1 MFIEVFKGLTQTIM
15 KSITCLCMTLLALC
29 LTDFAQ
35 ADDRTSA
42 QALLNLAAQQA
53 SLITRST
60 HIPTAECYA
69 YGQLGDTKSAMALW
83 EQVELPEKLWLVC
96 ETARGLA
103 QAGYVDDATSMLK
116 PLVQIDTPVLGKVG
130 YLQMDLKSKAFAS
143 LAISQMIKGQ
153 QDAASLSYHR
163 ITDIGDQCFALSRI
177 VGYLADQDRL
187 DEAQQWYARFDDG
200 RWRTYATQR
209 LIQCYARKHGIEKA
223 YDYAKTFKE
232 PVEVKEAQWQLI
244 KMQIQ
249 ADQLD
254 QAVVRAIAGFDN
266 RKMLREMR
274 EIARE
279 LIDADDIARGLKV
292 LNKLPEPVRWRTSL
306 RERTAMAYV
315 RSGDLKMAYQMV
327 LSVGSAPRS
336 LFFVSLNVCDQ
347 AAMVNKPDVAR
358 AYYEAAI
365 KNFEQLQNERSL
377 EVFYERL
384 IVSRAKLGL
393 HDQALEE
400 LYKAKTDQRIRRA
413 VTEVGQYL
421 VGRGELETF
430 KTYLTKV
437 NEPSDRVTILTAV
450 TQSILNGSLLFE
462 H

>member
-1 MFIEVFKGLTQTIM
+1 
-15 KSITCLCMTLLALC
+15 MTLFVLC
-29 LTDFAQ
+29 LTDFAKS
-35 ADDRTSA
+35 DDKAFAR
-42 QALLNLAAQQA
+42 ALLELASQEA
-53 SLITRST
+53 SQITRST

-69 YGQLGDTKSAMALW
+69 YGQLGDTKAAMALW
-83 EQVELPEKLWLVC
+83 EQVDLPEKLWLVC

-103 QAGYVDDATSMLK
+103 EAGYVDDAMSMLK
-116 PLVQIDTPVLGKVG
+116 PLGQMNTPVLGKLG
-130 YLQMDLKSKAFAS
+130 YLEIDLKSKAFAS

-153 QDAASLSYHR
+153 QDVSSLSYHR
-163 ITDIGDQCFALSRI
+163 INDIGDQCFALSRI
-177 VGYLADQDRL
+177 VGYLAEQDRL
-187 DEAQQWYARFDDG
+187 EEAQQWYAKFDDG

-232 PVEVKEAQWQLI
+232 PVEVKESQWQLI

-336 LFFVSLNVCDQ
+336 LFFVNLEVCDQ
-347 AAMVNKPDVAR
+347 AAAVNKPDVAR
-358 AYYEAAI
+358 AYYDAAC
-365 KNFEQLQNERSL
+365 KNFEQLQNEHSL
-377 EVFYERL
+377 DMFYERL
-384 IVSRAKLGL
+384 TVSRAKLGL
-393 HDQALEE
+393 HEQALND
-400 LYKAKTDQRIRRA
+400 LHKAKRRTQRA
-413 VTEVGQYL
+413 VTQIGQYL
-421 VGRGELETF
+421 VPRSELETF
-430 KTYLTKV
+430 KTYLATV
-437 NEPSDRVTILTAV
+437 NEPADRVAILTAV
-450 TQSILNGSLLFE
+450 TQSILNRSLLFE